1 MTIPTLIDKQDTFE
15 IVRDQIAQILADEVA
30 SQMAIAT
37 NEAKDPDDWK
47 LRIFT
52 ERSNPWEQFQN
63 PDEANF
69 DDSPIVNVWFDS
81 DNFDMSA
88 SNILERQKTEAV
100 YNMNCYG
107 YGRSKD
113 DGGTGHIPGDKEAAF
128 EVQRALRLV
137 RNILMAAEYTYLGLR
152 GVVWQ
157 RWPQSITVFQPQQDA
172 RNVSQL
178 VGARVAFRVVFNEFS
193 PQVESVELE
202 AVRVDVKRTEDG
214 EIVAQAGYDY
224 PLTP

>member
-1 MTIPTLIDKQDTFE
+1 MTITTLIDKQDTSE

-30 SQMAIAT
+30 SQMVLAVAGG
-37 NEAKDPDDWK
+37 KDPEDWK

-52 ERSNPWEQFQN
+52 ERSNPWEQFLN
-63 PDEANF
+63 PDETGF

-81 DNFDMSA
+81 STYDPAA
-88 SNILERQKTEAV
+88 SNILERQKTEGV
-100 YNMNCYG
+100 FNIDCYG

-113 DGGTGHIPGDKEAAF
+113 DGGTGHEPGDKEAAF

-137 RNILMAAEYTYLGLR
+137 RNILMAATYTYLNLR

-157 RWPQSITVFQPQQDA
+157 RWPQSITVFQPQLDGRQMQQIVAA
-172 RNVSQL
+172 RL
-178 VGARVAFRVVFNEFS
+178 AFRVQYNEFS

-202 AVRVDVKRTEDG
+202 TVAVDVKRTEDG
-214 EIVAQAGYDY
+214 EIVAQAQYDY